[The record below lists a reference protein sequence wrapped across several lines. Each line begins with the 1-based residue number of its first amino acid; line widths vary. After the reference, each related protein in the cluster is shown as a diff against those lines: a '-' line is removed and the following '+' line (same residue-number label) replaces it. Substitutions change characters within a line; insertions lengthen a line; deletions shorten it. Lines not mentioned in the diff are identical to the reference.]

1 MPEMYN
7 VSYIT
12 PCMNAIC
19 SWSTQPLAQSQIRE
33 PWVFLFGGLGGG
45 GSHICTALIGYYG
58 VASSCFQITSLFVE
72 TIALCTCLA
81 NSLAQSFARKA
92 TIEIHSHKCM

>member
-45 GSHICTALIGYYG
+45 RFSYLHSPHWLLRGCKFLLSDHFSICGNNCFVYLLGKQ
-58 VASSCFQITSLFVE
+58 SCTVFRKKGDYRNT
-72 TIALCTCLA
+72 
-81 NSLAQSFARKA
+81 FA
-92 TIEIHSHKCM
+92 